1 MEKSETI
8 IEIENGPLLEI
19 HLNRPDQL
27 NAFNEE
33 MSRAFI
39 TSLEGA
45 RDDERT
51 RAILITGRG
60 RGFCSG
66 QDLGNRNPDTMSQA
80 PDLEKTISEL
90 YNPLVK
96 LIREMPK
103 PVICAV
109 NGVAAGAGVNIA
121 IACDIV
127 VANEKAKFI
136 QSFSKVGLI
145 PDAGGS
151 WMLPRLIGEA
161 RAKALS
167 MTAFPLPARQA
178 VEWGLIWSAHDENEF
193 LGEARQLAVDL
204 ANGPTIGLGLTKQAI
219 QNAVNQ
225 SYDFHLTQE
234 AKFQGIC
241 GRSND
246 YKEGVRAFLGKRTP
260 NFEGN

>member
-66 QDLGNRNPDTMSQA
+66 QDLGNRNPDTMSEA

>member
-66 QDLGNRNPDTMSQA
+66 QDLGNRNPDTMSEA

-204 ANGPTIGLGLTKQAI
+204 ANGPTIGLGLTKLAI

>member
-1 MEKSETI
+1 MKKSETI
-8 IEIENGPLLEI
+8 IEIKNGPLLEI

-39 TSLEGA
+39 SSLEQA
-45 RDDERT
+45 RDDEGT
-51 RAILITGRG
+51 RAILLTGRG

-66 QDLGNRNPDTMSQA
+66 QDLGNRNPDTMSEA

-90 YNPLVK
+90 YNPLVR

-127 VANEKAKFI
+127 IANDKAKFI

-161 RAKALS
+161 RAKVLS
-167 MTAFPLPARQA
+167 MTAYPLPARQA
-178 VEWGLIWSAHDENEF
+178 VEWGMIWKAVAENE
-193 LGEARQLAVDL
+193 LLDEARQLGVAL
-204 ANGPTIGLGLTKQAI
+204 ANGPTIGLGLTKIAI
-219 QNAVNQ
+219 QNSINQ
-225 SYDFHLTQE
+225 SYDSHLVQE

-246 YKEGVRAFLGKRTP
+246 YKEGVRAFLGKRKP
-260 NFEGN
+260 NFGGN

>member
-8 IEIENGPLLEI
+8 IEIKNGPLLEI

-66 QDLGNRNPDTMSQA
+66 QDLGNRNPDTMSEA

-90 YNPLVK
+90 YNPLVR

-127 VANEKAKFI
+127 VANENAKFI

-145 PDAGGS
+145 PDAGGC

-178 VEWGLIWSAHDENEF
+178 VEWGLIWSAYDENEF

>member
-66 QDLGNRNPDTMSQA
+66 QDLGNRNPDTMSEA
-80 PDLEKTISEL
+80 PNLEKTILEL

>member
-8 IEIENGPLLEI
+8 IEIKNGPLLEI

-66 QDLGNRNPDTMSQA
+66 QDLGNRNPDTMSEA
-80 PDLEKTISEL
+80 PNLEKTILEL

>member
-1 MEKSETI
+1 
-8 IEIENGPLLEI
+8 
-19 HLNRPDQL
+19 
-27 NAFNEE
+27 
-33 MSRAFI
+33 
-39 TSLEGA
+39 
-45 RDDERT
+45 
-51 RAILITGRG
+51 
-60 RGFCSG
+60 
-66 QDLGNRNPDTMSQA
+66 
-80 PDLEKTISEL
+80 
-90 YNPLVK
+90 
-96 LIREMPK
+96 MPK

>member
-66 QDLGNRNPDTMSQA
+66 QDLGDRNPDTMSEA

>member
-1 MEKSETI
+1 MEKSKTI
-8 IEIENGPLLEI
+8 IEIKNGPLLEI

-66 QDLGNRNPDTMSQA
+66 QDLGNRNPDTMSEA

-178 VEWGLIWSAHDENEF
+178 VEWGLIWSAYDENEF

>member
-66 QDLGNRNPDTMSQA
+66 QDLGNRNPDTMSEA

-178 VEWGLIWSAHDENEF
+178 VEWGLIWSAYDENEF

>member
-66 QDLGNRNPDTMSQA
+66 QDLGNRNPDTMSEV
-80 PDLEKTISEL
+80 PNLEKTILEL

>member
-1 MEKSETI
+1 MSLINFERVDNLAI
-8 IEIENGPLLEI
+8 IK
-19 HLNRPDQL
+19 LNRADKL
-27 NAFNEE
+27 NSFIRE
-33 MSRAFI
+33 MAMEFQDRLKQCAEDSNI
-39 TSLEGA
+39 
-45 RDDERT
+45 
-51 RAILITGRG
+51 RAILITGEG
-60 RGFCSG
+60 RAFCAG
-66 QDLGNRNPDTMSQA
+66 QDLA
-80 PDLEKTISEL
+80 EAISEDGPEL
-90 YNPLVK
+90 TKIVEEHYNPIIE
-96 LIREMPK
+96 LIRNIEK
-103 PVICAV
+103 PVVCAV

-145 PDAGGS
+145 PDTGGS

-178 VEWGLIWSAHDENEF
+178 VEWGLIWSAYDENEF

>member
-66 QDLGNRNPDTMSQA
+66 QDLGNRNPDTMSEA

-90 YNPLVK
+90 YNPLVR

-167 MTAFPLPARQA
+167 MTAFPLPATQA